1 MKRNPKWLLL
11 GLVIFV
17 VVIQLY
23 QPERTNP
30 PIEQARTVEAQTEI
44 PAEVSAIIH
53 RACFDCHS
61 HQTRWPWYSFVAPV
75 SWMVAD
81 DVEHARGHVN
91 YSDWAQY
98 ERKDADHKLE
108 EICEEVEEGAMPL
121 ASYRWMHA
129 QARLSEQDVQAICA
143 WTQAERRR
151 LAETAG
157 GGNPS
162 EESHDEEGSPTHS
175 H

>member
-1 MKRNPKWLLL
+1 MLTAVFHVKHCAPRQEPW
-11 GLVIFV
+11 V
-17 VVIQLY
+17 
-23 QPERTNP
+23 
-30 PIEQARTVEAQTEI
+30 
-44 PAEVSAIIH
+44 
-53 RACFDCHS
+53 
-61 HQTRWPWYSFVAPV
+61 RWPSAR
-75 SWMVAD
+75 
-81 DVEHARGHVN
+81 EHYNLSEWGKLKP
-91 YSDWAQY
+91 
-98 ERKDADHKLE
+98 EDADHTLD

-157 GGNPS
+157 GGNTS